1 MLILFIVHKV
11 NRFLFETVKKVGT
24 IRLEEWVEQQ
34 IILLE
39 VIHVAD
45 FHVFIF
51 SIFKHVI
58 N

>member
-1 MLILFIVHKV
+1 M
-11 NRFLFETVKKVGT
+11 VKKVGA